1 MIEKEGRKPNIVGVH
16 NAPTTLL
23 SSAKSATRNRS
34 DYQLANNKKMS
45 TKDNFGNIVIF
56 YFYNLSA
63 VLKH

>member
-34 DYQLANNKKMS
+34 DY
-45 TKDNFGNIVIF
+45 
-56 YFYNLSA
+56 
-63 VLKH
+63 